1 MKWFYVLFDAHTAD
15 CYVKMQSYYV
25 YGNLAAIS
33 LAMALS
39 PLKVSVAVGK
49 INLGGN
55 SKPKNKVLSYPYYVI
70 WF

>member
-1 MKWFYVLFDAHTAD
+1 
-15 CYVKMQSYYV
+15 
-25 YGNLAAIS
+25 
-33 LAMALS
+33 
-39 PLKVSVAVGK
+39 VAVGK

>member
-1 MKWFYVLFDAHTAD
+1 MVLCFIWRTQNAD

-49 INLGGN
+49 INLGG
-55 SKPKNKVLSYPYYVI
+55 SSQPENKVLSYVYYVI